1 MSLATGPGKLLVV
14 GINNVEA
21 VRCAMQPLMI
31 LLGKLNF
38 DLSIKARKGLFL
50 PKKSSKDISIMLF
63 VSVKHYC
70 RGSNGELGRVAGDV
84 QRAAGVVRGGCSV
97 VAT

>member
-1 MSLATGPGKLLVV
+1 MCNAAIDDSAWKIKL
-14 GINNVEA
+14 
-21 VRCAMQPLMI
+21 RPLHKSTKRPVFAKK
-31 LLGKLNF
+31 KL
-38 DLSIKARKGLFL
+38 KGQ
-50 PKKSSKDISIMLF
+50 IMLL

-70 RGSNGELGRVAGDV
+70 RGNNAALGRVAGDV

>member
-1 MSLATGPGKLLVV
+1 
-14 GINNVEA
+14 
-21 VRCAMQPLMI
+21 MI

-38 DLSIKARKGLFL
+38 DLSKTARKGLFL
-50 PKKSSKDISIMLF
+50 PKKSSKDISIMLL

-70 RGSNGELGRVAGDV
+70 RGNNGELGRVAGDV

>member
-1 MSLATGPGKLLVV
+1 MCNGANDDSAWK
-14 GINNVEA
+14 IKF
-21 VRCAMQPLMI
+21 RPLQNST
-31 LLGKLNF
+31 KRPVF
-38 DLSIKARKGLFL
+38 AK
-50 PKKSSKDISIMLF
+50 KKSSKDISIMLL

-70 RGSNGELGRVAGDV
+70 RGNNGELGRVAGDV

>member
-1 MSLATGPGKLLVV
+1 
-14 GINNVEA
+14 
-21 VRCAMQPLMI
+21 MI

-38 DLSIKARKGLFL
+38 DLSKTARKGLFL
-50 PKKSSKDISIMLF
+50 PKKKAQRTSSSSSIMLLL
-63 VSVKHYC
+63 SVKHYS
-70 RGSNGELGRVAGDV
+70 RGNNGKLGRVAGDV

>member
-1 MSLATGPGKLLVV
+1 
-14 GINNVEA
+14 
-21 VRCAMQPLMI
+21 MI

-38 DLSIKARKGLFL
+38 DLSKTARKGLFL
-50 PKKSSKDISIMLF
+50 PKKKLKGQIMLL

-70 RGSNGELGRVAGDV
+70 RGNNGELGRVASDV

>member
-1 MSLATGPGKLLVV
+1 MLL
-14 GINNVEA
+14 
-21 VRCAMQPLMI
+21 
-31 LLGKLNF
+31 
-38 DLSIKARKGLFL
+38 
-50 PKKSSKDISIMLF
+50 

-70 RGSNGELGRVAGDV
+70 RGNNAALGRVAGDV